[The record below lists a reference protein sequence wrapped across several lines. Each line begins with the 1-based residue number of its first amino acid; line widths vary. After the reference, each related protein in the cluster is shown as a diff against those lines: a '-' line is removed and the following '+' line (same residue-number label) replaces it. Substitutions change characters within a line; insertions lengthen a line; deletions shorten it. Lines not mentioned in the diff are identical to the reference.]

1 MKNTQDRI
9 VLQKIACK
17 DCLLQDRVKKLETAY
32 LELRYKKVELKL
44 ENRRLKREL
53 ETDKL
58 TGLKKTR
65 HFEKLCFTAMH
76 KHLKRREEPLPT
88 TMKERRR
95 AEGYFLAL
103 VDMDGLKMANDT
115 LSALG
120 GGHAAGDAL
129 LRALAKT
136 LLKRTRN
143 TYDVVVRFEGESD
156 EFGVFM
162 TGLTKKEAR
171 HRMETIK
178 KHFEETARERCPVL
192 SEHFLSLGLKI
203 SFSFD
208 IGEIFPD
215 YSEEDIRNVMRTT
228 DDGVIHHKER
238 RRQDR
243 RSMQQAR
250 LDISS
255 DVWVPET
262 RGSIS

>member
-17 DCLLQDRVKKLETAY
+17 DCLLEDRVKKLETAY
-32 LELRYKKVELKL
+32 LELRYKKVELRL

-53 ETDKL
+53 ETDEL
-58 TGLKKTR
+58 TGLKKTI
-65 HFEKLCFTAMH
+65 HFEKLCFSAMH
-76 KHLKRREEPLPT
+76 KHLKRREMPLPT
-88 TMKERRR
+88 TMKERRQ

-103 VDMDGLKMANDT
+103 VDLDGLKMANDT
-115 LSALG
+115 PSALG
-120 GGHAAGDAL
+120 GGHEAGDAL

-143 TYDVVVRFEGESD
+143 TYDRVVRFGKEAD

-178 KHFEETARERCPVL
+178 KHFEETARERCPTL
-192 SEHFLSLGLKI
+192 WDHFLSLGLKI

-228 DDGVIHHKER
+228 DDGVTRHKER
-238 RRQDR
+238 RKQDR
-243 RSMQQAR
+243 KTMQQVC
-250 LDISS
+250 S
-255 DVWVPET
+255 DVWVQEP
-262 RGSIS
+262 RGSII